1 MPFVTLELDE
11 TLAFTLQ
18 PFASDL
24 HRYLSITLDIP
35 IERLKTKLHRVSE
48 CYVGQGEA
56 LYARLL
62 IELKAG
68 RETAL
73 LQKVAQELLTKVTE
87 ALKAQ
92 NPNSSCRVTVEFQEL
107 HPKLLLSS
115 HP

>member
-1 MPFVTLELDE
+1 MPFVTIELDE
-11 TLAFTLQ
+11 SLAFSLQ

-24 HRYLSITLDIP
+24 HRYLSVTLDIP
-35 IERLKTKLHRVSE
+35 IERLKTKLHRVCE

-56 LYARLL
+56 LYVRML

-73 LQKVAQELLTKVTE
+73 LQKVAEELLVKVTE
-87 ALKAQ
+87 AVKTQ
-92 NPNSSCRVTVEFQEL
+92 NPNYSCRVTVEFQEL

-115 HP
+115 CP